1 MFEKTLI
8 SIIIPV
14 YNVQDYIADCLS
26 SVATQTYTEGVECLI
41 VDDCGTDE
49 SIALAE
55 DFLSSYRG
63 EIRFRIIKHAHNKGL
78 SAARNTGI
86 RNANGKYVLFVD
98 SDDTIYADCLE
109 SFMEVA
115 KRFPN
120 AEMIAAGA
128 NINRTDWK
136 KDFTMEKDFPDYA
149 DNPQWIARTVLMR
162 GGWKGIPVTAWNRLV
177 RKDFLLQHQL
187 FFKEGVLHE
196 DELWNFMLAQKLSRI
211 AFCKHDTYFYRIRP
225 YSIITGFK
233 TSDENAQSCLPVWKE
248 MLEHFTP
255 QQKKE
260 QTQSLWNF
268 INDYYPYCHTHAVR
282 VKTQKILW
290 NLVGIGIW
298 PTSFFIFLYLLP
310 PIFYVVFI
318 RKLVA
323 KMSKISTTH
332 ISPTLPNYIP
342 PF

>member
-1 MFEKTLI
+1 MCKKKLI
-8 SIIIPV
+8 SIIVPV
-14 YNVQDYIADCLS
+14 FNVQDYIIECLES
-26 SVATQTYTEGVECLI
+26 IALQSYSDGVECIL
-41 VDDCGTDE
+41 VDDCGTD
-49 SIALAE
+49 SSMQLAQ
-55 DFLSSYRG
+55 DFINNYNSDIHFCTVR
-63 EIRFRIIKHAHNKGL
+63 HNRNRGL

-86 RNANGKYVLFVD
+86 RNANGKYILFVD

-115 KRFPN
+115 KKFPD

-233 TSDENAQSCLPVWKE
+233 NSDENAQSCLPVWQE

-255 QQKKE
+255 E
-260 QTQSLWNF
+260 LEHIQTQSLWDF
-268 INDYYPYCHTHAVR
+268 INDYYPYCRTYAVR
-282 VKTQKILW
+282 HKIQNILW
-290 NLVGIGIW
+290 LLVGKSIW
-298 PTSFFIFLYLLP
+298 PTSLFIFLYLMP
-310 PIFYVVFI
+310 FIFYIKFI

-323 KMSKISTTH
+323 KMSRINVKDYNCCMS
-332 ISPTLPNYIP
+332 
-342 PF
+342 